1 MRLSLKAAFLAPVLL
16 VVTAGLCGL
25 VWLGASSTRDAA
37 MTMLRSDLPIITQAM
52 VKDVSDSMRIK
63 VEALKTWTAIAVV
76 QAASKGEDVAG
87 FQKRMSAT
95 VSSMPSIGVD
105 YVNFYTAKGDL
116 AASSLP
122 GALAKANVA
131 DRDYFKAVV
140 SKQSPH
146 FISKALMS
154 RVSNKPVIIVAHGV
168 FGPGGEVLGV
178 LTAAVDLA
186 AMTKD
191 VAATRI
197 GSTGRLLIYEPDGKA
212 VAHPDTQQLL
222 KDDSAKDP
230 LIVQALAVRDQALV
244 ESPDGRVASVRKDP
258 FTGWVFC
265 ALAPMEDMRALV
277 ASSVNRQALLAALV
291 TLVLAG
297 AIWLL
302 SARVVVGPL
311 TRCLDF
317 AKAVAGGDL
326 ERRLAQETS
335 CRETAGLAQAL
346 SEMVATLKENLSHI
360 AEKQALADQAANQ
373 AREALR
379 QAEEAGCKAESA
391 RLEGLGEAASMLRD
405 VVREVNASSGT
416 LNDQMHQAI
425 ADAQSQQDR
434 TTETATAMEQ
444 MNATILEV
452 SRSAQSAASQTGL
465 ASEKANQG
473 NELVESAATAIS
485 GVDSLAGELKSAM
498 DALAE
503 QTKAVDQ
510 VMTTISDIADQ
521 TNLLALNAAIEAAR
535 AGEHGRGF
543 AVVADEVRKLAEKTM
558 HATREVGQ
566 TITAIQTGTLDNAG
580 KVQRMAQAA
589 TQASELARTSG
600 AALVEIVTLVETAS
614 DQVRAIATASEE
626 QSAASEEIT
635 RSVDE
640 IRELAGRIAQA
651 MDQAGSTVHAL
662 EGQSDALERVIAQM
676 GGNRLTA

>member
-1 MRLSLKAAFLAPVLL
+1 MRISFSLKIALLLVLSIALVSAGIFFTTYYFISDGFDRQATIELSARQKSVASKLESLKEETLAETYLIASDLALAQAIAGKDTAFLQKHAKTILEKTRIDFLTITDDKGMVVARGHSDKIGDSAMSQLAIRKGLEGLETVGIEEGTVVKLSVRGGAPVKLGGRIVGAVSVGENL
-16 VVTAGLCGL
+16 GSHGFVDQVKRDMGVECTIFNGDTRESTSIMREGKRAVGTKMDNPKVLETVLRGGGVFTSRNSILGLEYDTVYWPLMTADGKVGGMLFIGKDRQSIDATRSGMVWSILGSACVLGL
-25 VWLGASSTRDAA
+25 VMLGVGLLAA
-37 MTMLRSDLPIITQAM
+37 RSLTKPIVTTIDFARKVAGGQLDQELAVRRNDEIGDLAEALREM
-52 VKDVSDSMRIK
+52 VKAIK
-63 VEALKTWTAIAVV
+63 DKIAEAEEKTREAASQAEQASQAKARAEEAHRKAEAARCEGMLSAAEQLEAVV
-76 QAASKGEDVAG
+76 QGISV
-87 FQKRMSAT
+87 
-95 VSSMPSIGVD
+95 VSSQ
-105 YVNFYTAKGDL
+105 L
-116 AASSLP
+116 
-122 GALAKANVA
+122 
-131 DRDYFKAVV
+131 
-140 SKQSPH
+140 SKQ
-146 FISKALMS
+146 IE
-154 RVSNKPVIIVAHGV
+154 I
-168 FGPGGEVLGV
+168 
-178 LTAAVDLA
+178 
-186 AMTKD
+186 
-191 VAATRI
+191 
-197 GSTGRLLIYEPDGKA
+197 
-212 VAHPDTQQLL
+212 
-222 KDDSAKDP
+222 
-230 LIVQALAVRDQALV
+230 
-244 ESPDGRVASVRKDP
+244 
-258 FTGWVFC
+258 
-265 ALAPMEDMRALV
+265 
-277 ASSVNRQALLAALV
+277 
-291 TLVLAG
+291 
-297 AIWLL
+297 
-302 SARVVVGPL
+302 
-311 TRCLDF
+311 
-317 AKAVAGGDL
+317 
-326 ERRLAQETS
+326 
-335 CRETAGLAQAL
+335 TAGDMSVQ
-346 SEMVATLKENLSHI
+346 EQRT
-360 AEKQALADQAANQ
+360 AEA
-373 AREALR
+373 
-379 QAEEAGCKAESA
+379 
-391 RLEGLGEAASMLRD
+391 
-405 VVREVNASSGT
+405 
-416 LNDQMHQAI
+416 
-425 ADAQSQQDR
+425 
-434 TTETATAMEQ
+434 ATAMEQ